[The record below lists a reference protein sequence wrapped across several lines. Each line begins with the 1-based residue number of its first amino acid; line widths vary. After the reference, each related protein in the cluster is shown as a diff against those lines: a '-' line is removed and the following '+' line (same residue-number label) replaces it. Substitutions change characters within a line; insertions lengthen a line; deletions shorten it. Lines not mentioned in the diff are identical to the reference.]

1 MNRRQF
7 VIGGLA
13 ASLFPSI
20 AFATP
25 REQAEIQWRARIKG

>member
-13 ASLFPSI
+13 ATLVVSS
-20 AFATP
+20 AEAAP
-25 REQAEIQWRARIKG
+25 RKQAQLQWRALIKG

>member
-13 ASLFPSI
+13 ASLVPAIVS
-20 AFATP
+20 AGP
-25 REQAEIQWRARIKG
+25 REQAELQWRAEIKG